1 MPISPTYP
9 GVYIEEI
16 PSGVRTIMGVS
27 TSVAAFIDYFK
38 NGPMNKAVQIFN
50 MGDFEREFGGLDSS
64 SEASY
69 AIQQF
74 FLNGGSEAWVVRT
87 ATGTVSKPLAKAKVT
102 ILSLIGGA
110 TALSVE
116 AINEGDWG
124 NNLQVKIDYNTAD
137 PASLFN
143 MKVSEYTTVRGTLRL
158 SRYEV
163 FSNLS
168 INQTSPRFVQT
179 VINDE
184 DSGSKLIRVSDI
196 GTSLPLQNGT
206 VSGDL
211 STFAGLTK
219 TKPGITVTIGTGTST
234 EGTAEAILD
243 IKGANPSTLTLDN
256 IVPMLEKAIRSSKP
270 DNPAF
275 ASAIVERLPAG
286 IRVLAGP
293 TSASSVITFS
303 PSGANPTLKEL
314 KLDSSPQIEGVISGD
329 LSTFPTLTSD
339 PSSLNITIGG
349 ENHEITFA
357 APTTLSEARIA
368 LETSIRAAASS
379 NAAFS
384 GVRVSEYSN
393 ASENRLIILPGLS
406 NQDISFTSTL
416 SDTTTL
422 NELKLGTADIGS
434 VNGVV
439 SGDLSTWA
447 SLTADT
453 ASLDLKIGNEGPHT
467 ATFTSKPSSLTDARA
482 KLETV
487 IKAAHSSTAF
497 TSARVAIHDSSR
509 LVVAIENGS
518 NAVVFTATPLDSATV
533 SELKLGTGQATANI
547 QEYKLGST
555 AAILNTAQG
564 AGVKGSNGVP
574 PVGNALIGNL
584 ADKTGLYALEDVDL
598 FNILCIPR
606 TSIVTGNNS
615 LTATEANMVMSV
627 AIKYCENRRAFFI
640 VDTPNNI
647 SDVQKVKEWLGKTNI
662 RHKNAALYF
671 PRIKVADTLNEFRL
685 RSFGASGTVAGLYS
699 RTDSN
704 RGIWK
709 APAGTE
715 AALVNVQGLD
725 YTLTDDQNGTLNP
738 LAINCLRN
746 FRVYGNVCWGGRT
759 LDGADQM
766 ASEWKYIPVRR
777 LALYLE
783 ESLYRGTKWVV
794 FEPNDE
800 PLWSQIRLNIG
811 AFMHSLFRQGAFQG
825 QTPKDAYFV
834 KCDKETTTQ
843 DDRNRGIVNI
853 MVGFAPLKPAEFV
866 IIKIQ
871 QMAGQI
877 QT

>member
-27 TSVAAFIDYFK
+27 TSVAAFIDYFR
-38 NGPMNKAVQIFN
+38 NGPMNKAVQILN
-50 MGDFEREFGGLDSS
+50 MGDFEREFGGLDSG

-87 ATGTVSKPLAKAKVT
+87 ATGTISKPLAKSKVT
-102 ILSLIGGA
+102 ILSSIDGA
-110 TALSVE
+110 AALSVE
-116 AINEGDWG
+116 AINEGGWG
-124 NNLQVKIDYNTAD
+124 DNLQVKIDYNTAS

-143 MKVSEYTTVRGTLRL
+143 MRVSEYISVRGTMRL
-158 SRYEV
+158 SRSEV

-168 INQTSPRFVQT
+168 IDQTSPRFVQT
-179 VINDE
+179 VVNDE
-184 DSGSKLIRVSDI
+184 DSGSRLIRVSDA

-211 STFAGLTK
+211 STFAGLTN
-219 TKPGITVTIGTGTST
+219 TKPGVTVTIGT

-243 IKGANPSTLTLDN
+243 IKGATPSDLTLDN
-256 IVPMLEKAIRSSKP
+256 VVPMLEKAIRSSKP

-275 ASAIVERLPAG
+275 ASAIVERMPNG

-329 LSTFPTLTSD
+329 LSTIPTLTND
-339 PSSLNITIGG
+339 PSSLNVTIGG
-349 ENHEITFA
+349 ESHDITFA
-357 APTTLSEARIA
+357 APTDLSEARTA
-368 LETSIRAAASS
+368 LETAIRAVAPS
-379 NAAFS
+379 NTAFS
-384 GVRVSEYSN
+384 GARVSEYST
-393 ASENRLIILPGLS
+393 ASEDKLIILPGLS
-406 NQDISFTSTL
+406 NQDISFTSTAA
-416 SDTTTL
+416 DTTTL
-422 NELKLGTADIGS
+422 NELKLGAADIGS

-447 SLTADT
+447 SLTSDI

-467 ATFTSKPSSLTDARA
+467 ATFTAKPSSLADART
-482 KLETV
+482 KLETA
-487 IKAAHSSTAF
+487 IHEAAPAVAAF
-497 TSARVAIHDSSR
+497 TGARVALHGTSR
-509 LVVAIENGS
+509 LVVTIENGS
-518 NAVVFTATPLDSATV
+518 NAVVFTATPLDSTTV
-533 SELKLGTGQATANI
+533 SQLKLGADATANI

-555 AAILNTAQG
+555 SAILHTAQG

-574 PVGNALIGNL
+574 PDGNALIGNL

-606 TSIVTGNNS
+606 TSIVTGTNA
-615 LTATEANMVMSV
+615 LTAAEANTVMSV

-640 VDTPNNI
+640 VDTPNNV
-647 SDVQKVKEWLGKTNI
+647 SDAQKVKEWLGKTNI

-725 YTLTDDQNGTLNP
+725 YTLTDEQNGTLNP

-766 ASEWKYIPVRR
+766 SSEWKYIPVRR

>member
-1 MPISPTYP
+1 MPILPTYP

-27 TSVAAFIDYFK
+27 TSAAAFIDYFK
-38 NGPMNKAVQIFN
+38 NGPMNKAVQILN

-87 ATGTVSKPLAKAKVT
+87 ATGTVTKPLAKSKVT
-102 ILSLIGGA
+102 ILSAIDGA

-143 MKVSEYTTVRGTLRL
+143 MKVSEYTSVRGTMRL
-158 SRYEV
+158 SRSEV

-168 INQTSPRFVQT
+168 VDQTSPRFVQT
-179 VINDE
+179 VVNDE
-184 DSGSKLIRVSDI
+184 DSGSRLIRVSDI

-211 STFAGLTK
+211 STFAGLTN
-219 TKPGITVTIGTGTST
+219 TKPGVTVTIGT

-243 IKGANPSTLTLDN
+243 LKGVTPSALTLDN
-256 IVPMLEKAIRSSKP
+256 VVPMLEKAIRSSKP

-275 ASAIVERLPAG
+275 ASAIVERLPKS

-293 TSASSVITFS
+293 TSAASVITFS
-303 PSGANPTLKEL
+303 PSGANQTLKEL
-314 KLDSSPQIEGVISGD
+314 KLDSSPQIEGIISGD
-329 LSTFPTLTSD
+329 LSTFPTITND

-349 ENHEITFA
+349 ENHDITFA
-357 APTTLSEARIA
+357 APATLGAARTA
-368 LETSIRAAASS
+368 LETAIRAAAPS
-379 NAAFS
+379 NPAFS
-384 GVRVSEYSN
+384 GARVSEYS
-393 ASENRLIILPGLS
+393 ATAEKRLIILPGLP
-406 NQDISFTSTL
+406 NLNISFASTAG
-416 SDTTTL
+416 DTTTL
-422 NELKLGTADIGS
+422 NELKLGATDIGS

-439 SGDLSTWA
+439 SGDMSTWT

-453 ASLDLKIGNEGPHT
+453 ASVDLKIGNEGPHT
-467 ATFTSKPSSLTDARA
+467 ATFTSKPSSLVDARA
-482 KLETV
+482 KLEAAIRT
-487 IKAAHSSTAF
+487 AHSSAAF
-497 TSARVAIHDSSR
+497 TTARVALNSSSR

-518 NAVVFTATPLDSATV
+518 NAVVFTATPLDSTTV
-533 SELKLGTGQATANI
+533 SQLKLGAADATANI
-547 QEYKLGST
+547 QEYKLGNT
-555 AAILNTAQG
+555 AAILHTAQG
-564 AGVKGSNGVP
+564 AGIKGSNGAP
-574 PVGNALIGNL
+574 PDGNALIGNL

-606 TSIVTGNNS
+606 TSIVTGNNA
-615 LTATEANMVMSV
+615 LTSIEANLVMSV

-647 SDVQKVKEWLGKTNI
+647 SDAQKVKEWLGKTNI

-725 YTLTDDQNGTLNP
+725 YTLTDEQNGTLNP

-766 ASEWKYIPVRR
+766 SSEWKYIPIRR

-853 MVGFAPLKPAEFV
+853 LVGFAPLKPAEFV